1 MDAIKDPGIICI
13 AGPTGAGK
21 TAAALHLAGALAA
34 RGMGADIINADS
46 RQVYRDFPVI
56 TAQPAGPERAAFCH
70 KLYGWLESDKKI
82 SAGQWAR
89 LAADAIAGT
98 RAQGRI
104 PILVGGTGFYMKALL
119 DGIADIP
126 PTPKDISLSLL
137 AECEALGAPV
147 MHARLAGIDPA
158 YASKIHPNDRQRI
171 VRALEVWQST
181 GHTFSWWHGHA
192 MPQAGLRAL
201 RLGIGLPLEELAPL
215 LGRRIGIM
223 LENGA
228 VDEARDALKRC
239 PDRNAPAWSG
249 IGCME
254 LGAYVSGEIDMQECV
269 RLWTAN
275 TRAYAKRQWTWFR
288 ADRRIRWHRPG
299 EFDELERKA
308 FRFLDPAGGR
318 PASAPRAV
326 QP

>member
-1 MDAIKDPGIICI
+1 MNSGIICI

-21 TAAALHLAGALAA
+21 TAAALHLAESLTAQGP
-34 RGMGADIINADS
+34 GADIINADS
-46 RQVYRDFPVI
+46 RQVYRDFPII
-56 TAQPAGPERAAFCH
+56 TAQPSAAERSAFRH
-70 KLYGWLESDKKI
+70 KLYGWLDSDKKI

-89 LAADAIAGT
+89 LAADAIADT
-98 RAQGRI
+98 LAQGRV

-119 DGIADIP
+119 DGIAAIP
-126 PTPKDISLSLL
+126 PTPKDIALPLL
-137 AECEALGAPV
+137 AECEALGAPA
-147 MHARLAGIDPA
+147 MHARLTGIDPA

-181 GHTFSWWHGHA
+181 GRTFSWWHEHA
-192 MPQAGLRAL
+192 MPQTGFKAL

-215 LGRRIGIM
+215 LGKRIGIM

-228 VDEARDALKRC
+228 IAEAQNALLRC
-239 PDRNAPAWSG
+239 PDRNAPAWNG

-254 LGAYVSGEIDMQECV
+254 LGAYLCGEMDMQECV

-288 ADRRIRWHRPG
+288 ADKRILWHRPG
-299 EFDELERKA
+299 EFDELERLA
-308 FRFLDPAGGR
+308 FRFLETAGGGEDK
-318 PASAPRAV
+318 APMEV
-326 QP
+326 ET

>member
-1 MDAIKDPGIICI
+1 MEAPSNPGIICI

-21 TAAALHLAGALAA
+21 TAAALHLAESLAA
-34 RGMGADIINADS
+34 EGMGADIINADS

-56 TAQPAGPERAAFCH
+56 TAQPSAAERAAFPH
-70 KLYGWLESDKKI
+70 KLYGWLDSDKKI

-89 LAADAIAGT
+89 LAADAITETLAL
-98 RAQGRI
+98 GRV
-104 PILVGGTGFYMKALL
+104 PILVGGTGFYMKSLL
-119 DGIADIP
+119 DGIAEIP
-126 PTPKDISLSLL
+126 AIPEEITQSLL
-137 AECEALGAPV
+137 AKCDAAGAPV
-147 MHARLAGIDPA
+147 MHVRLAEIDPA

-181 GHTFSWWHGHA
+181 GRTFSWWHEHA
-192 MPQAGLRAL
+192 MPQTCFKAL
-201 RLGIGLPLEELAPL
+201 RLGIGLPLKELTPL
-215 LGRRIGIM
+215 LGRRIGLM

-228 VDEARDALKRC
+228 VAEAQNALLRC

-254 LGAYVSGEIDMQECV
+254 LGAHISGEIGMEECV

-288 ADRRIRWHRPG
+288 ADKRIRWLRPG
-299 EFDELERKA
+299 EFGELDRLA
-308 FRFLDPAGGR
+308 FRFLETACGVTGTQ
-318 PASAPRAV
+318 PRSV
-326 QP
+326 RT